1 MERCYTRETLIEKIY
16 GKTTKNLSPQELA
29 SRAILTPL
37 NQNVHVL
44 NESILKDRVPGQ
56 LYEFEANDI
65 ELDPNNNPIEDV
77 PPEVLARLEYAGL
90 PLHTLKLKVGAI
102 MMCLR
107 NLNTRLKNGT
117 KLEVQQIGNHYINV
131 KILSGSG
138 INQIETIPRISLTQT
153 LQNET
158 CTLRRRQFPLALAY
172 AMTADK
178 SQGQGLTHVGLYLC
192 TEFFAHGQ
200 LYTAMSRAQDPTKFA
215 YFQGIDG
222 QAPITKNIVWPEIF
236 E

>member
-1 MERCYTRETLIEKIY
+1 MKSLLRNKFQMFTMNKNHRLSAEYPDFATLLEKIGTGTYPTTSNSSDDIKLPDYLERCYTKEALIDKIY

-37 NQNVHVL
+37 NRNVHIL

-117 KLEVQQIGNHYINV
+117 KLEVLQIGNHYINV

-153 LQNET
+153 LQN
-158 CTLRRRQFPLALAY
+158 
-172 AMTADK
+172 
-178 SQGQGLTHVGLYLC
+178 
-192 TEFFAHGQ
+192 
-200 LYTAMSRAQDPTKFA
+200 
-215 YFQGIDG
+215 
-222 QAPITKNIVWPEIF
+222 
-236 E
+236 